1 VSRTTPDFGERAQE
15 QANAEMQ
22 EIVLA
27 YKDLKR
33 LRGW

>member
-1 VSRTTPDFGERAQE
+1 VRGGGPNSRERA
-15 QANAEMQ
+15 NVEMQ